1 MSTQSGRQILYE
13 ASWSTYAEQIILPS
27 NRTGAAAWSLQTVYD
42 LAAKSGVGL
51 RFNCKNLTSKCAGLR
66 FTCNRQLCTAAVTHY
81 GDNILASRS
90 HGIVW

>member
-1 MSTQSGRQILYE
+1 MQNRRSWEGESPSELEDLCRRKVAVRSFIE

-42 LAAKSGVGL
+42 LPG
-51 RFNCKNLTSKCAGLR
+51 
-66 FTCNRQLCTAAVTHY
+66 NRQLCTAAVTHY
-81 GDNILASRS
+81 GDNILASRN